1 MVKNIIL
8 LILLTFNIMILNYTI
23 YLQAKLTIITGDAL
37 SVVNNIRE
45 ICDYFTEQEYEQA
58 KQFFELEVQKQ

>member
-1 MVKNIIL
+1 M
-8 LILLTFNIMILNYTI
+8 LTSYTI
-23 YLQAKLTIITGDAL
+23 FLKSKLIIIRGDAL

-58 KQFFELEVQKQ
+58 KRFYELEVQKQ

>member
-1 MVKNIIL
+1 MAKNILL
-8 LILLTFNIMILNYTI
+8 LIMLTCIIMLTSYTI
-23 YLQAKLTIITGDAL
+23 FLKSKLIIIRGDAL

-58 KQFFELEVQKQ
+58 KRFYELEVQKQ

>member
-1 MVKNIIL
+1 
-8 LILLTFNIMILNYTI
+8 MILNYTI